1 MSIPF
6 SQAKRKGEERRAI
19 LQGIQTQMQQVIIE
33 GVTLV
38 LQEFLE
44 QEVTTKWGRSK
55 RRPRQVSSQP
65 RVIDWRCAFC
75 GSSDAN
81 QFTRDGH
88 YQRRLETGWGHLD
101 TLRVPMLECQQCQH
115 DVVAHFA
122 ILDKYQR
129 FWLDAPQRAI
139 FGSGLCQSLRHLS
152 QQWAATLGSNV
163 GLRTVNERINQ
174 LEVLL
179 AQAHREPIRDVPA
192 VVQFDGIWLSMQTQQ
207 DGITEDSRKRKRHQK
222 RGKRMVVLVAL
233 GLWTDGSGKRHIL
246 DWEVADQE
254 DKASWE
260 RLVQRL
266 WERGV
271 KLESGLQAIV
281 RDGTEGLE
289 QTLDYVYGSALIQQR
304 CIFHKLRNVS
314 DKCIGLAREDKKQFL
329 DQARTVYQAQNAHE
343 AQKRLAAFAEQWRA
357 TQSQAVATF
366 EHEFEQT
373 IRYYVLKGSVRE
385 VVRTTSLLE
394 RTNRELRRKF
404 RQVGCFSSPRG
415 TEVAVYIQVTRL
427 NAQWA
432 KTSWWEASSSLALDL
447 LNSNP

>member
-1 MSIPF
+1 MSIAF
-6 SQAKRKGEERRAI
+6 SEGKLKAEERKAI
-19 LQGIQTQMQQVIIE
+19 LQAIETQMQQVIID

-44 QEVTTKWGRSK
+44 QEVTTKLGRAIRSP
-55 RRPRQVSSQP
+55 RRISSQP
-65 RVIDWRCAFC
+65 RAIDWQCANC
-75 GSSDAN
+75 GCQDAN

-88 YQRRLETGWGHLD
+88 YHRTLETGWGHLD
-101 TLRVPMLECQQCQH
+101 RLRVPMVECQRCQH
-115 DVVAHFA
+115 DVVAQFA
-122 ILDKYQR
+122 ILDKYKR

-139 FGSGLCQSLRHLS
+139 FGSGLCQSLRYLS
-152 QQWAATLGSNV
+152 QQWAAALGASV
-163 GLRTVNERINQ
+163 GLRTINQ
-174 LEVLL
+174 LEVRL
-179 AQAHREPIRDVPA
+179 AQVHREPISDVPA

-207 DGITEDSRKRKRHQK
+207 VNIQEDSRKRKRHQK

-254 DKASWE
+254 DQAAWE

-271 KLESGLQAIV
+271 RLETGLQAIV

-289 QTLDYVYGSALIQQR
+289 QALDYIYGSALVQQR

-314 DKCIGLAREDKKQFL
+314 DKCIGLDREGKKQFL
-329 DQARTVYQAQNAHE
+329 EQAAWVYQARSASE
-343 AQKRLAAFAEQWRA
+343 AQARLVTFGERWRA
-357 TQSQAVATF
+357 TQPQAVATF
-366 EHEFEQT
+366 EREFEQT
-373 IRYYVLKGSVRE
+373 IRYYALEGMVRE
-385 VVRTTSLLE
+385 VVRTTSRLE
-394 RTNRELRRKF
+394 RTNRELRRKL
-404 RQVGCFSSPRG
+404 RQVGCFSSPQG
-415 TEVAVYIQVTRL
+415 AEVAVYIQVTRL

-432 KTSWWEASSSLALDL
+432 QTSWWEVSRSLALDL